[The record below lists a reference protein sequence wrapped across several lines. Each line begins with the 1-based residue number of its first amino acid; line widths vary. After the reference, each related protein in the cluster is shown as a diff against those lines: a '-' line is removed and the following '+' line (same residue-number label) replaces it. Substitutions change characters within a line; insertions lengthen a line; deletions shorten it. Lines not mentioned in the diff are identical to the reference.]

1 MLFDF
6 LKKKRQEKADD
17 QQHWRERWQSLVPEE
32 NRSVPV
38 TVDGQTRIAYI
49 QINQF
54 VVMLQDGLLMKAHF
68 FDVCEFFQK
77 AGYHVIWLM
86 RCVQDVEGGYLK
98 LVRMEDG
105 GARCRWK
112 WRKPTTNFGRWTSDN
127 YNVSILIQHRQV
139 PPEITDLKTCKTRV
153 LQRVTWAESDDNT
166 QMMSITLE
174 QVKKSE
180 EITSYIRKADE
191 SLSALGFTEHSFAH
205 VGLVSAQASAILK
218 TLGYDDRTCELAA
231 IAGWLHDIGN
241 VINRIDHAQSGA
253 VMAFRI
259 LDKMGASPEETAT
272 IITAIGNHDE
282 KTAFPVNP
290 VAAALILADK
300 MDVRANRVREKAR
313 AAFDIHD
320 RVNYSVKKH
329 EVTLTEKEIC
339 LTLAIDTEVCAVIE
353 YFEIFMDRMLLC
365 RRAAEKLGLHFALVI
380 NGQRMA

>member
-139 PPEITDLKTCKTRV
+139 PP
-153 LQRVTWAESDDNT
+153 
-166 QMMSITLE
+166 
-174 QVKKSE
+174 
-180 EITSYIRKADE
+180 
-191 SLSALGFTEHSFAH
+191 
-205 VGLVSAQASAILK
+205 
-218 TLGYDDRTCELAA
+218 
-231 IAGWLHDIGN
+231 
-241 VINRIDHAQSGA
+241 
-253 VMAFRI
+253 
-259 LDKMGASPEETAT
+259 
-272 IITAIGNHDE
+272 
-282 KTAFPVNP
+282 
-290 VAAALILADK
+290 
-300 MDVRANRVREKAR
+300 
-313 AAFDIHD
+313 
-320 RVNYSVKKH
+320 
-329 EVTLTEKEIC
+329 
-339 LTLAIDTEVCAVIE
+339 
-353 YFEIFMDRMLLC
+353 
-365 RRAAEKLGLHFALVI
+365 
-380 NGQRMA
+380 